1 MPKARFAVLAN
12 FFAVNTPMADFEQ
25 PAIYTLDHTK
35 NVNNANDVDVMSLL
49 ISIITILMLPMIAP
63 CIISYPTCLVSALA
77 FCSPGGHKE
86 SDTTEGLNLLRST
99 SHNMQCQF
107 NEDI

>member
-35 NVNNANDVDVMSLL
+35 NVNNANDVDV
-49 ISIITILMLPMIAP
+49 
-63 CIISYPTCLVSALA
+63 
-77 FCSPGGHKE
+77 GGSKIMR
-86 SDTTEGLNLLRST
+86 T
-99 SHNMQCQF
+99 
-107 NEDI
+107 